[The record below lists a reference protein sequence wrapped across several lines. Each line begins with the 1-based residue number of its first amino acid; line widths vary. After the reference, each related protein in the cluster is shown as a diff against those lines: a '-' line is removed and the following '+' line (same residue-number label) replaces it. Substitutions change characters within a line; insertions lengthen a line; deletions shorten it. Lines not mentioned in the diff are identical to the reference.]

1 MAVDFPEWL
10 QIFLNGLRAGKS
22 LLGLYPRLRLSSFD
36 HQPRFRDHDLR
47 RTLLAHIAA
56 GDVPLVGLLDQ
67 QRADHRD
74 RRLISLFTRSS
85 GLVLASRHVAER
97 VAHEVDPTP
106 LPPLT
111 PTATTSARLTTWPSW
126 RDFRYVASSHR
137 YGHCPS
143 SGQEGDDVLGAG
155 EGAERTD
162 ARAALPV
169 PPATARSASAATPTP
184 HRCRAACG
192 RR

>member
-143 SGQEGDDVLGAG
+143 SGQEGDGVLGAG

-162 ARAALPV
+162 ARGV
-169 PPATARSASAATPTP
+169 VEEAR
-184 HRCRAACG
+184 
-192 RR
+192 